1 MARLG
6 AAEGLIVVLAAGT
19 AEQRQ
24 ILDTVEAFLQ
34 RTLPPGEIRRRD
46 AGHVPPYDLLPEMGR
61 AGFFS
66 LAVPE
71 AEGGLGADWLTV
83 ALVQERLGR
92 HAYMVA
98 SIFNRVVGFGLMS
111 LLTYGSAGQRRAALP
126 ALIAGEAF
134 CALALTEP
142 QAGSDAAA
150 IRTRA
155 VRAGGGWRISGRKAW
170 ISDAGAAR
178 WLIVPA
184 RTGAEQEGSRGISL
198 FLVPTNSPGIAM
210 TLLPKVGN
218 NCMPS
223 FDIGL
228 DEVFVP
234 DDALLGAE
242 GRGFA
247 QLMSTLHYSRASMAA
262 TVTGAAEAAL
272 GLALDHA
279 RSRVQFGRP
288 IGSFQAVA
296 HRLVDLRTRVDLSR
310 LMVVHLAQL
319 IGAGAPCRREAAQA
333 KILATETL
341 RDVTDAGMQVMASA
355 GYAEGSDMQRLW
367 RDSRLYTFGE
377 GANEVLRDGIA
388 RDLGMM
394 TGNKA

>member
-1 MARLG
+1 M
-6 AAEGLIVVLAAGT
+6 LAAATG
-19 AEQRQ
+19 EQAQ
-24 ILDTVEAFLQ
+24 ILASVEAFLH
-34 RTLPPGEIRRRD
+34 RNLPPAEIRRRD
-46 AGHVPPYDLLPEMGR
+46 ADHVPPYDLLPEMGR
-61 AGFFS
+61 AGFFA
-66 LAVPE
+66 LAVPQ
-71 AEGGLGADWLTV
+71 AQGGLGADWHTV

-111 LLTYGSAGQRRAALP
+111 VLGYGNAAQRAALLP
-126 ALIAGEAF
+126 LLMAGEAF

-155 VRAGGGWRISGRKAW
+155 ERIPGGWRISGRKSW
-170 ISDAGAAR
+170 ISDAEAAR
-178 WLIVPA
+178 WLILPA
-184 RTGAEQEGSRGISL
+184 RTGPEREGHRGISL
-198 FLVPTNSPGIAM
+198 FLVPTATPGIAM
-210 TLLPKVGN
+210 TRLPKIGN

-228 DEVFVP
+228 DDVVLPE
-234 DDALLGAE
+234 DALLGEE

-272 GLALDHA
+272 ALALDHA
-279 RSRVQFGRP
+279 KGRVQFGRP
-288 IGSFQAVA
+288 IGGFQSIA
-296 HRLVDLRTRVDLSR
+296 HRLADLRTRVDLSR
-310 LMVVHLAQL
+310 LMVAHLARL
-319 IGAGAPCRREAAQA
+319 IGEGAPCRREAAQA
-333 KILATETL
+333 KIVATETL
-341 RDVTDAGMQVMASA
+341 RDVADAGMQIMASA
-355 GYAEGSDMQRLW
+355 GYAAGSDMQRLW

-388 RDLGMM
+388 REMGLM
-394 TGNKA
+394 TGNAT

>member
-1 MARLG
+1 M
-6 AAEGLIVVLAAGT
+6 LAAATG
-19 AEQRQ
+19 EQAQ
-24 ILDTVEAFLQ
+24 ILASVEAFLT
-34 RTLPPGEIRRRD
+34 RNLPPAEIRRRD
-46 AGHVPPYDLLPEMGR
+46 AEHVPPYDLLPEMGR
-61 AGFFS
+61 AGFFA
-66 LAVPE
+66 LAVPQ
-71 AEGGLGADWLTV
+71 AQGGLGADWLTV

-111 LLTYGSAGQRRAALP
+111 VLGYGSTAQRAALLP
-126 ALIAGEAF
+126 LLMTGEAF

-155 VRAGGGWRISGRKAW
+155 ERIQGGWRITGRKTW
-170 ISDAGAAR
+170 ISDAEAAR
-178 WLIVPA
+178 WLILPA
-184 RTGAEQEGSRGISL
+184 RTGPEREGHRGISL
-198 FLVPTNSPGIAM
+198 FLVPTATPGIAM
-210 TLLPKVGN
+210 TRLPKIGN

-228 DEVFVP
+228 DEVVLP
-234 DDALLGAE
+234 EDALLGEE

-247 QLMSTLHYSRASMAA
+247 HLMSTLHYSRASMAA

-272 GLALDHA
+272 ALALDHA
-279 RSRVQFGRP
+279 KAREQFGRP
-288 IGSFQAVA
+288 IGAFQSVA

-310 LMVVHLAQL
+310 LMVAHLAHL
-319 IGAGAPCRREAAQA
+319 IGQGAPCRREAAQA
-333 KILATETL
+333 KIVATETL
-341 RDVTDAGMQVMASA
+341 RDVADAGMQIMASA
-355 GYAEGSDMQRLW
+355 GYAADSDMQRLW

-388 RDLGMM
+388 REMGL
-394 TGNKA
+394 TARTTT